1 MAKQSGIGARFAVG
15 GYDISGDVSAVDQIS
30 GTIGLLPGTDI
41 TQAAMARII
50 GQRDGGMGF
59 TVYMDVALAHPV
71 LAALPTSDTLMT
83 FLAPPQALGSVAANL
98 VARQVGYDPTR
109 GNDGSLM
116 MKVEGQGDGFG
127 IEWCEQVTPG
137 FRTDTAATNGATQDD
152 GSGFTAPAVP
162 ASGTPATNTSSLP
175 ATVTVSGGTVSSVVV
190 NGVSVGTGDGTYT
203 VLPGQSVTLTYSVAP
218 TWTWVLQST
227 WGAQAYLQLTTF
239 TGTSVTVAVQ
249 DSADGSTWANVTGLS
264 FTTVTAAPA
273 WQRLATASTATLRRY
288 VRAVTTGTFT
298 VATFAVMVN
307 RNLAAGTEF

>member
-227 WGAQAYLQLTTF
+227 WGAQAYLQLTAF
-239 TGTSVTVAVQ
+239 TGTSVTVTVQ
-249 DSADGSTWANVTGLS
+249 HAPDGSTWTSLMS
-264 FTTVTAAPA
+264 FTAQTAAPA
-273 WQRLATASTATLRRY
+273 TQRVTVSNTTTVARYLR
-288 VRAVTTGTFT
+288 VITTGTFT
-298 VATFAVMVN
+298 AATFAVAVN
-307 RNLAAGTEF
+307 RNLASGVSF